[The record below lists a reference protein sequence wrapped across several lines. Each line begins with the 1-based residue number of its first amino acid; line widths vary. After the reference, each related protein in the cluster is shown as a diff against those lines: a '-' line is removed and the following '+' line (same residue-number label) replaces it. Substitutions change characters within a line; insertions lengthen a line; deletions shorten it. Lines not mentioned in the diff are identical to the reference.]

1 MDHREWGMRLFNET
15 WDLIDK
21 SDRTIEEDFKM
32 LHGAHASRY
41 HWGECGTTI
50 NFARGEWQISRV
62 YALLNRP
69 EPALVHAEHS
79 LRYCRQ
85 IAMEGLDLAFA
96 YEAMAR
102 AYALSGESEKQ
113 KEMVLQAEKTAETIE
128 KEEDK
133 AYFLKELASI

>member
-1 MDHREWGMRLFNET
+1 
-15 WDLIDK
+15 
-21 SDRTIEEDFKM
+21 
-32 LHGAHASRY
+32 
-41 HWGECGTTI
+41 
-50 NFARGEWQISRV
+50 
-62 YALLNRP
+62 
-69 EPALVHAEHS
+69 
-79 LRYCRQ
+79 
-85 IAMEGLDLAFA
+85 MEGLDLAFA